1 MAKFYENIGF
11 AISTEVKP
19 GIWKDVIQTYPYYG
33 EITRNVRSLQQANQ
47 LNDNINISN
56 EFSIVADPF
65 ARKNFHSM
73 RYITYMGTKWKIT
86 NVDAGQY
93 PRLIL
98 TVGGV
103 YNG

>member
-19 GIWKDVIQTYPYYG
+19 GVWKDVIQTYPYYG

-65 ARKNFHSM
+65 ARKNFCVCGVCQQSEGSESNDSDPSVYP
-73 RYITYMGTKWKIT
+73 YIFT
-86 NVDAGQY
+86 
-93 PRLIL
+93 
-98 TVGGV
+98 
-103 YNG
+103 